1 MKLKEIKLIAL
12 DLDGTVLTDSNTLSD
27 RVKRSLERAIHSGIE
42 VVAAS
47 GRPYGSMPK
56 NVLGIEGLNYS
67 ITSNGAAV
75 HDNSGKRIHS
85 TLVSE
90 NDVISLLKIT
100 EEYDLIFEA
109 YVKGLTYTDSR
120 YTSNPLKYGCSEAYV
135 DYVKASHGHIDNMR
149 EFIYNH
155 RKELDSIEIICTNAK
170 KRAHI
175 RQLVEDSTSGFYITS
190 SSENFIE
197 FMDKSATK
205 GNAVNWLCNHLDVS
219 KKNTCACGNADND
232 ADMIEQAGFG
242 AAVENASKLCL
253 DCADIIVPSNNNDG
267 VARLIEIILD
277 KNKQDSFLN

>member
-1 MKLKEIKLIAL
+1 MNDIKLIAL

-27 RVKRSLERAIHSGIE
+27 RVKRSLERAIQSGIE

-47 GRPYGSMPK
+47 GRPYASMPK
-56 NVLGIEGLNYS
+56 SVLEIEGLNYS

-75 HDNSGKRIHS
+75 HDKSGKRIHS

-100 EEYDLIFEA
+100 EGHDLIFEA

-175 RQLVEDSTSGFYITS
+175 RQLISDNTSGFYITS

-205 GNAVNWLCNHLDVS
+205 GNAVEWLCSHLNF
-219 KKNTCACGNADND
+219 KKENTCACGNADND
-232 ADMIEQAGFG
+232 ADMIEQAGIG

-267 VARLIEIILD
+267 IARLIEIIID
-277 KNKQDSFLN
+277 KNKQDSSY

>member
-1 MKLKEIKLIAL
+1 MKSNDIKLIAL

-27 RVKRSLERAIHSGIE
+27 RVKRSLEKAIQSGIE

-75 HDNSGKRIHS
+75 HDNSGRRIHS
-85 TLVSE
+85 SLISE

-100 EEYDLIFEA
+100 EEFDLIFEA
-109 YVKGLTYTDSR
+109 FVDGLTYTDSR
-120 YTSNPLKYGCSEAYV
+120 YTANPLKYGCSEAYV

-155 RKELDSIEIICTNAK
+155 RRELDSIEIVCTDAK

-175 RQLVEDSTSGFYITS
+175 RQLVKDSTCEFYITS

-205 GNAVNWLCNHLDVS
+205 GNAVDWLCKHLDV
-219 KKNTCACGNADND
+219 KQEHTCACGNADND

-277 KNKQDSFLN
+277 KNKQDSLN

>member
-1 MKLKEIKLIAL
+1 MKSNDIKLIAL

-27 RVKRSLERAIHSGIE
+27 RVKRSLEKAIQSGIE

-56 NVLGIEGLNYS
+56 NVLGIDGLNYS

-75 HDNSGKRIHS
+75 HDNSGRRIHS
-85 TLVSE
+85 SLISE

-100 EEYDLIFEA
+100 EEFDLIFEA
-109 YVKGLTYTDSR
+109 FVDGLTYTDSR
-120 YTSNPLKYGCSEAYV
+120 YTANPLKYGCSEAYV
-135 DYVKASHGHIDNMR
+135 DYVKSSHGHIDNMR

-155 RKELDSIEIICTNAK
+155 RRELDSIEIVCTDAK

-175 RQLVEDSTSGFYITS
+175 RQLVKDSTCEFYITS

-205 GNAVNWLCNHLDVS
+205 GNAVDWLCKHLDV
-219 KKNTCACGNADND
+219 KQEHTCACGNADND

-277 KNKQDSFLN
+277 KNKRDSLN

>member
-1 MKLKEIKLIAL
+1 MKSKEIKLIAL

-27 RVKRSLERAIHSGIE
+27 RVKRSLEKAIASGIE

-56 NVLGIEGLNYS
+56 NVLGIKGLNYS

-75 HDNSGKRIHS
+75 HDNSGRRIHS

-100 EEYDLIFEA
+100 EGHDLIFEA

-175 RQLVEDSTSGFYITS
+175 RQLAEDSTSGFYITS

-205 GNAVNWLCNHLDVS
+205 GNAVDWLCNYLDV
-219 KKNTCACGNADND
+219 KTENTCACGNADND
-232 ADMIEQAGFG
+232 ADMIEQSGFG

-277 KNKQDSFLN
+277 KNKQDSLN

>member
-1 MKLKEIKLIAL
+1 MKSKEIKLIAL

-27 RVKRSLERAIHSGIE
+27 RVKRSLERAIQSGIE

-75 HDNSGKRIHS
+75 HDNSGRRIHS

-100 EEYDLIFEA
+100 EGHDLIFEA

-205 GNAVNWLCNHLDVS
+205 GNAVNWLCNYLDV
-219 KKNTCACGNADND
+219 KTENTCACGNADND
-232 ADMIEQAGFG
+232 ADMIEQAGLG

-267 VARLIEIILD
+267 VAKLIEIILD

>member
-1 MKLKEIKLIAL
+1 MKSKEIKLIAL

-27 RVKRSLERAIHSGIE
+27 RVKRSLERAIQSGIE

-75 HDNSGKRIHS
+75 HDNSGRRIHS

-100 EEYDLIFEA
+100 EGHDLIFEA

-205 GNAVNWLCNHLDVS
+205 GNAVNWLCNYLDV
-219 KKNTCACGNADND
+219 KAENTCACGNADND
-232 ADMIEQAGFG
+232 ADMIEQAGLG

-267 VARLIEIILD
+267 VAKLIEIILD

>member
-1 MKLKEIKLIAL
+1 MKSNDIKLIAL

-27 RVKRSLERAIHSGIE
+27 RVKRSLERAIQSGIE

-56 NVLGIEGLNYS
+56 NVLGIDGLNYS

-75 HDNSGKRIHS
+75 HDNSGRRIHS
-85 TLVSE
+85 SLISE

-100 EEYDLIFEA
+100 EEFDLIFEA
-109 YVKGLTYTDSR
+109 YVDGLTYTDSR
-120 YTSNPLKYGCSEAYV
+120 YTANPLKYGCSEAYV

-155 RKELDSIEIICTNAK
+155 RRELDSIEIVCTDAK

-175 RQLVEDSTSGFYITS
+175 RQLVKDSTCEFYITS

-205 GNAVNWLCNHLDVS
+205 GNAVDWLCKHLDV
-219 KKNTCACGNADND
+219 KQEHTCACGNADND
-232 ADMIEQAGFG
+232 ADMIDQAGFG

-277 KNKQDSFLN
+277 KNKRDSLN

>member
-1 MKLKEIKLIAL
+1 MKSKEIKLIAL
-12 DLDGTVLTDSNTLSD
+12 DLDGTVLTDNNTLSD
-27 RVKRSLERAIHSGIE
+27 RVKRSLERAIQSGIE

-75 HDNSGKRIHS
+75 HDNSGRRIHS

-100 EEYDLIFEA
+100 EGHDLIFEA

-205 GNAVNWLCNHLDVS
+205 GNAVNWLCNYLDV
-219 KKNTCACGNADND
+219 KAENTCACGNADND
-232 ADMIEQAGFG
+232 ADMIEQAGLG

-267 VARLIEIILD
+267 VAKLIEIILD

>member
-1 MKLKEIKLIAL
+1 MKSNDIKLIAL

-27 RVKRSLERAIHSGIE
+27 RVKRSLERAIQSGIE

-75 HDNSGKRIHS
+75 HDNIGRRIYS
-85 TLVSE
+85 SLISE

-100 EEYDLIFEA
+100 EELDLIFEA
-109 YVKGLTYTDSR
+109 FVNGLTYTDSR
-120 YTSNPLKYGCSEAYV
+120 YTANPLKYGCSEAYV

-155 RKELDSIEIICTNAK
+155 RKELDSIEIVCTDAK

-175 RQLVEDSTSGFYITS
+175 RQLVKDSTSGFYITS

-205 GNAVNWLCNHLDVS
+205 GNAVDWLCKHLDV
-219 KKNTCACGNADND
+219 KQEHTCACGNADND

-277 KNKQDSFLN
+277 KNKQDSLN

>member
-1 MKLKEIKLIAL
+1 MKSKEIKLIAL

-27 RVKRSLERAIHSGIE
+27 RVKRSLERAIQSGIE

-75 HDNSGKRIHS
+75 HDNSGRRIHS

-100 EEYDLIFEA
+100 EGHDLIFEA

-175 RQLVEDSTSGFYITS
+175 RQLAEDSTSGFYITS

-205 GNAVNWLCNHLDVS
+205 GNAVDWLCNYLDV
-219 KKNTCACGNADND
+219 KTENTCACGNADND
-232 ADMIEQAGFG
+232 ADMIEQSGFG

-277 KNKQDSFLN
+277 KNKQDSLN

>member
-1 MKLKEIKLIAL
+1 MKSNDIKLIAL

-27 RVKRSLERAIHSGIE
+27 RVKRSLERAIQSGIE

-56 NVLGIEGLNYS
+56 NVLGIDGLNYS

-75 HDNSGKRIHS
+75 HDNSGRRIHS
-85 TLVSE
+85 SLISE

-100 EEYDLIFEA
+100 EEFDLIFEA
-109 YVKGLTYTDSR
+109 YVDGLTYTDSR
-120 YTSNPLKYGCSEAYV
+120 YTANPLKYGCSEAYV

-155 RKELDSIEIICTNAK
+155 RRELDSIEIVCTDAK

-175 RQLVEDSTSGFYITS
+175 RQLVKDSTCEFYITS

-205 GNAVNWLCNHLDVS
+205 GNAVDWLCKHLDV
-219 KKNTCACGNADND
+219 KQEHTCACGNADND
-232 ADMIEQAGFG
+232 ADMIDQAGFG

-277 KNKQDSFLN
+277 KNKQDSLN

>member
-1 MKLKEIKLIAL
+1 MKSKEIKLIAL

-27 RVKRSLERAIHSGIE
+27 RVKRSLEKAIQSGIE

-75 HDNSGKRIHS
+75 HDNSGRRIHS
-85 TLVSE
+85 SLISE

-109 YVKGLTYTDSR
+109 YVDGLTYTDSR
-120 YTSNPLKYGCSEAYV
+120 YTANPLKYGCSEAYV
-135 DYVKASHGHIDNMR
+135 DYVKSSHGHIDNMR
-149 EFIYNH
+149 DFIYNH
-155 RKELDSIEIICTNAK
+155 RKELDSIEIICTDAK

-175 RQLVEDSTSGFYITS
+175 RQLISDNTSGFYITS

-205 GNAVNWLCNHLDVS
+205 GNAVEWLCNHLDV
-219 KKNTCACGNADND
+219 KQEHTCACGNADND
-232 ADMIEQAGFG
+232 ADMIEQAGLG

-253 DCADIIVPSNNNDG
+253 DCADIIVPSNNSDG
-267 VARLIEIILD
+267 VAMLIEIILD

>member
-1 MKLKEIKLIAL
+1 MKSKEINLIAL

-27 RVKRSLERAIHSGIE
+27 KVKRSLERAIQSGIE

-100 EEYDLIFEA
+100 EGHDLIFEA

-175 RQLVEDSTSGFYITS
+175 RQLAEDSTSGFYITS

-205 GNAVNWLCNHLDVS
+205 GNAVDWLCNYLDV
-219 KKNTCACGNADND
+219 KTENTCACGNADND
-232 ADMIEQAGFG
+232 ADMIEQSGFG

-277 KNKQDSFLN
+277 KNKQDSLN

>member
-1 MKLKEIKLIAL
+1 MKSKEIKLIAL
-12 DLDGTVLTDSNTLSD
+12 DLDGTVLTDNNTLSD
-27 RVKRSLERAIHSGIE
+27 RVKRSLERAIQSGIE

-56 NVLGIEGLNYS
+56 NVLGIKGLNYS

-75 HDNSGKRIHS
+75 HDNSGRRIHS

-100 EEYDLIFEA
+100 EGHDLIFEA

-175 RQLVEDSTSGFYITS
+175 RQLVEDSTCGFYITS

-205 GNAVNWLCNHLDVS
+205 GNAVDWLCNYLDV
-219 KKNTCACGNADND
+219 KTENTCACGNADND

-242 AAVENASKLCL
+242 AAVENASRLCL

-277 KNKQDSFLN
+277 KNKQDSLN

>member
-1 MKLKEIKLIAL
+1 MKSNDIKLIAL

-27 RVKRSLERAIHSGIE
+27 RVKRSLEKAIQSGIE

-56 NVLGIEGLNYS
+56 NVLGIDGLNYS

-75 HDNSGKRIHS
+75 HDNSGRRIHS
-85 TLVSE
+85 SLISE

-100 EEYDLIFEA
+100 EEFDLIFEA
-109 YVKGLTYTDSR
+109 FVDGLTYTDSR
-120 YTSNPLKYGCSEAYV
+120 YTANPLKYGCSEAYV
-135 DYVKASHGHIDNMR
+135 DYVKSSHGHIDNMR

-155 RKELDSIEIICTNAK
+155 RRELDSIEIVCTDAK

-175 RQLVEDSTSGFYITS
+175 RQLVKDSTCEFYITS

-205 GNAVNWLCNHLDVS
+205 GNAVDWLCKHLDV
-219 KKNTCACGNADND
+219 KQEHTCACGNADND

-277 KNKQDSFLN
+277 KNKQDSLN

>member
-1 MKLKEIKLIAL
+1 MKSKEIKLIAL

-27 RVKRSLERAIHSGIE
+27 RVKRSLERAIQSGIE

-100 EEYDLIFEA
+100 EGHDLIFEA

-149 EFIYNH
+149 EFIYTH

-175 RQLVEDSTSGFYITS
+175 RQLAEDSTSGFYITS

-205 GNAVNWLCNHLDVS
+205 GNAVDWLCNYLDV
-219 KKNTCACGNADND
+219 KTVNTCACGNADND
-232 ADMIEQAGFG
+232 ADMIEQASFG

-277 KNKQDSFLN
+277 KNKQDSLN

>member
-1 MKLKEIKLIAL
+1 MKSNEIKLIAL

-27 RVKRSLERAIHSGIE
+27 RVKRSLERAIQSGIE

-56 NVLGIEGLNYS
+56 NVLGIKGLNYS

-75 HDNSGKRIHS
+75 HDNSGRRIHS
-85 TLVSE
+85 SLISE
-90 NDVISLLKIT
+90 NDVIKLLKIT
-100 EEYDLIFEA
+100 EGHDLIFEA
-109 YVKGLTYTDSR
+109 YVDGLTYTDSR
-120 YTSNPLKYGCSEAYV
+120 YTANPLKYGCSEAYV
-135 DYVKASHGHIDNMR
+135 DYVKSSHGHIDNMR

-205 GNAVNWLCNHLDVS
+205 GNAVDWLCNYLDV
-219 KKNTCACGNADND
+219 KKENTCACGNADND
-232 ADMIEQAGFG
+232 ADMIEQSGFG

-267 VARLIEIILD
+267 VAKLIEIILD

>member
-1 MKLKEIKLIAL
+1 MKTKDIKLIAL

-27 RVKRSLERAIHSGIE
+27 RVKRSLERAIQSGIE

-47 GRPYGSMPK
+47 GRPYASMPK

-75 HDNSGKRIHS
+75 HDNSGRRIHS
-85 TLVSE
+85 SLISE
-90 NDVISLLKIT
+90 NDVIKLLKIT

-109 YVKGLTYTDSR
+109 FVDGLTYTDSR
-120 YTSNPLKYGCSEAYV
+120 YTANPLKYGCSEAYV
-135 DYVKASHGHIDNMR
+135 DYVRASHGHIDNMR
-149 EFIYNH
+149 DFICNH
-155 RKELDSIEIICTNAK
+155 RRELDSIEIVCTDAK

-175 RQLVEDSTSGFYITS
+175 RQLVGNNTSGFYITS

-205 GNAVNWLCNHLDVS
+205 GNAVDWLRNHLDV
-219 KKNTCACGNADND
+219 KQEHTCACGNADND

-253 DCADIIVPSNNNDG
+253 DCADVIVPSNNSDG

-277 KNKQDSFLN
+277 KNKQGSLN

>member
-1 MKLKEIKLIAL
+1 MKSNDIKLIAL

-27 RVKRSLERAIHSGIE
+27 RVKRSLERAIQSGIE

-75 HDNSGKRIHS
+75 HDNSGRRIHS
-85 TLVSE
+85 SLISE

-100 EEYDLIFEA
+100 EEFDLIFEA
-109 YVKGLTYTDSR
+109 YVDGLTYTDSR
-120 YTSNPLKYGCSEAYV
+120 YTANPLKYGCSEAYV

-155 RKELDSIEIICTNAK
+155 RREIDSIEIVCIDAK

-175 RQLVEDSTSGFYITS
+175 RQLVKDSSCEFYITS

-205 GNAVNWLCNHLDVS
+205 GNAVNWLCNYLDV
-219 KKNTCACGNADND
+219 KTENTCACGNADND
-232 ADMIEQAGFG
+232 ADMIERAGFG

-277 KNKQDSFLN
+277 KNKQDSLN

>member
-1 MKLKEIKLIAL
+1 MKSKEIKLIAL

-27 RVKRSLERAIHSGIE
+27 RVKRSLERAIQSGIE

-75 HDNSGKRIHS
+75 HDNSGRRIHS

-100 EEYDLIFEA
+100 EGHDLIFEA

-155 RKELDSIEIICTNAK
+155 RKELDSIEIVCTDAK

-175 RQLVEDSTSGFYITS
+175 RQLVKDSTCEFYITS

-205 GNAVNWLCNHLDVS
+205 GNAVDWLCNYLDV
-219 KKNTCACGNADND
+219 KTENTCACGNADND
-232 ADMIEQAGFG
+232 ADMIEQSGFG

-267 VARLIEIILD
+267 IARLIEIILD
-277 KNKQDSFLN
+277 KNKQDSLN

>member
-1 MKLKEIKLIAL
+1 MKSKEIKLIAL

-27 RVKRSLERAIHSGIE
+27 KVKCSLEKAIQSGIE

-75 HDNSGKRIHS
+75 HDNSGRRIHS
-85 TLVSE
+85 SLISE

-100 EEYDLIFEA
+100 EGHDLIFEA
-109 YVKGLTYTDSR
+109 YVDGLTYTDSR
-120 YTSNPLKYGCSEAYV
+120 YTANPLKYGCSEAYV
-135 DYVKASHGHIDNMR
+135 DYVKSSHGHIDNMR
-149 EFIYNH
+149 DFIYNH
-155 RKELDSIEIICTNAK
+155 RKELDSIEIICTDAK

-175 RQLVEDSTSGFYITS
+175 RQLISDNTSGFYITS

-205 GNAVNWLCNHLDVS
+205 GNAVDWLCNHLDV
-219 KKNTCACGNADND
+219 KQEHTCACGNADND
-232 ADMIEQAGFG
+232 ADMIEQAGLG

-253 DCADIIVPSNNNDG
+253 DCADIIVPSNNSDG

-277 KNKQDSFLN
+277 KNKQDSLN

>member
-1 MKLKEIKLIAL
+1 MKSNDIKLIAL

-27 RVKRSLERAIHSGIE
+27 RVKRSLERAIQRGIE

-56 NVLGIEGLNYS
+56 NVLGIDGLNYS

-75 HDNSGKRIHS
+75 YDNSGRRIHS
-85 TLVSE
+85 SLISE

-100 EEYDLIFEA
+100 EEFDLIFEA
-109 YVKGLTYTDSR
+109 YVDGLTYTDSR
-120 YTSNPLKYGCSEAYV
+120 YTANPLKYGCSEAYV
-135 DYVKASHGHIDNMR
+135 DYVKSSHGHIDNMR

-155 RKELDSIEIICTNAK
+155 RRELDSIEIVCTDAK

-175 RQLVEDSTSGFYITS
+175 RQLVEDSTCEFYITS

-197 FMDKSATK
+197 FMDKNATK
-205 GNAVNWLCNHLDVS
+205 GNAVDWLCKHLDV
-219 KKNTCACGNADND
+219 KQEHTCACGNADND

-277 KNKQDSFLN
+277 KNKQDSLN

>member
-1 MKLKEIKLIAL
+1 MKSKEIKLIAL

-27 RVKRSLERAIHSGIE
+27 RVKRSLERAIQSGIE

-56 NVLGIEGLNYS
+56 NVLGIKGLNYS

-75 HDNSGKRIHS
+75 HDNSGRRIHS

-175 RQLVEDSTSGFYITS
+175 RQLAEDSTSGFYITS

-205 GNAVNWLCNHLDVS
+205 GNAVDWLCNYLDV
-219 KKNTCACGNADND
+219 KTENTCACGNADND
-232 ADMIEQAGFG
+232 ADMIEQSGFG

>member
-1 MKLKEIKLIAL
+1 MKSKEIKLIAL

-27 RVKRSLERAIHSGIE
+27 KVKRSLERAIASGIE

-75 HDNSGKRIHS
+75 HDNSGRRIHS
-85 TLVSE
+85 SLISE

-109 YVKGLTYTDSR
+109 YVDGLTYTDSR
-120 YTSNPLKYGCSEAYV
+120 YTANPLKYGCSEAYV
-135 DYVKASHGHIDNMR
+135 DYVKSSHGHIDNMR
-149 EFIYNH
+149 DFIYNH

-175 RQLVEDSTSGFYITS
+175 RQLISDNTNGFYITS

-205 GNAVNWLCNHLDVS
+205 GNAVDWLCNYLDV
-219 KKNTCACGNADND
+219 KQEHTCACGNADND
-232 ADMIEQAGFG
+232 ADMIEQAGLG

-253 DCADIIVPSNNNDG
+253 DCADIIVPSNNSDG

-277 KNKQDSFLN
+277 KNKQDSLN

>member
-1 MKLKEIKLIAL
+1 MKSKEIKLIAL
-12 DLDGTVLTDSNTLSD
+12 DLDGTVLTDNNTLSD
-27 RVKRSLERAIHSGIE
+27 RVKRSLERAIQSGIE

-56 NVLGIEGLNYS
+56 NVLEIEGLNYS

-75 HDNSGKRIHS
+75 HDNSGRRIHS

-100 EEYDLIFEA
+100 EGHDLIFEA

-175 RQLVEDSTSGFYITS
+175 RQLAEDITSGFYITS

-205 GNAVNWLCNHLDVS
+205 GNAVDWLCNHLDV
-219 KKNTCACGNADND
+219 KQEHTCACGNADND

>member
-75 HDNSGKRIHS
+75 HDNSGRRIHS

-219 KKNTCACGNADND
+219 KENTCACGTADNG

>member
-1 MKLKEIKLIAL
+1 MKSNDIKLIAL

-27 RVKRSLERAIHSGIE
+27 RVKRSLERAIQSGIE

-56 NVLGIEGLNYS
+56 NVLGIDGLNYS

-75 HDNSGKRIHS
+75 HDNSGRRIHS
-85 TLVSE
+85 SLISE

-100 EEYDLIFEA
+100 EEFDLIFEA
-109 YVKGLTYTDSR
+109 YVDGLTYTDSR
-120 YTSNPLKYGCSEAYV
+120 YTANPLKYGCSEAYV

-155 RKELDSIEIICTNAK
+155 RRELDSIEIVCTDAK

-175 RQLVEDSTSGFYITS
+175 RQLVKDSTCEFYITS

-205 GNAVNWLCNHLDVS
+205 GNAVDWLCKHLDV
-219 KKNTCACGNADND
+219 KTENTFACGNADND
-232 ADMIEQAGFG
+232 ADMIERAGFG

-277 KNKQDSFLN
+277 KNKQDSLN

>member
-1 MKLKEIKLIAL
+1 MKSKEIKLIAL
-12 DLDGTVLTDSNTLSD
+12 DLDGTVLTDNNTLSD
-27 RVKRSLERAIHSGIE
+27 KVKRSLERAIASGIE
-42 VVAAS
+42 IVAAS

-56 NVLGIEGLNYS
+56 NVLGIKGLNYS

-75 HDNSGKRIHS
+75 HDNSGRRIHS

-100 EEYDLIFEA
+100 EGHDLIFEA

-175 RQLVEDSTSGFYITS
+175 RQLAEDSTSGFYITS

-205 GNAVNWLCNHLDVS
+205 GNAVDWLCNYLDV
-219 KKNTCACGNADND
+219 KTENTCACGNADND
-232 ADMIEQAGFG
+232 ADMIEQSGFG

-277 KNKQDSFLN
+277 KNKQDSLN

>member
-1 MKLKEIKLIAL
+1 MKSKEIKLIAL
-12 DLDGTVLTDSNTLSD
+12 DLDGTVLTDNNTLSD
-27 RVKRSLERAIHSGIE
+27 RVKRSLERAIQSGIE

-47 GRPYGSMPK
+47 GRPYGSIPK
-56 NVLGIEGLNYS
+56 NVLGIKGLNYS

-75 HDNSGKRIHS
+75 HDNSGRRIHS

-100 EEYDLIFEA
+100 EGHDLIFEA

-175 RQLVEDSTSGFYITS
+175 RQLAEDSKSGFYITS

-205 GNAVNWLCNHLDVS
+205 GNAVNWLCNYLDV
-219 KKNTCACGNADND
+219 KTENTCACGNADND
-232 ADMIEQAGFG
+232 ADMIEQSGFG

>member
-1 MKLKEIKLIAL
+1 MKSKEIKLIAL
-12 DLDGTVLTDSNTLSD
+12 DLDGTVLTDNNTLSD
-27 RVKRSLERAIHSGIE
+27 RVKRSLERAIQSGIE

-56 NVLGIEGLNYS
+56 NVLGIKGLNYS

-75 HDNSGKRIHS
+75 HDNSGRRIHS

-100 EEYDLIFEA
+100 EGHDLIFEA

-170 KRAHI
+170 KRSHI
-175 RQLVEDSTSGFYITS
+175 RQLAEDITSGFYITS

-205 GNAVNWLCNHLDVS
+205 GNAVNWLCNYLDV
-219 KKNTCACGNADND
+219 KTENTCACGNADND
-232 ADMIEQAGFG
+232 TDMIEQAGFG

-277 KNKQDSFLN
+277 KNK

>member
-1 MKLKEIKLIAL
+1 MIKLIAL

-27 RVKRSLERAIHSGIE
+27 RVKRSLEKAIQSGIE

-75 HDNSGKRIHS
+75 HDNSGRRIHS
-85 TLVSE
+85 SLISE

-100 EEYDLIFEA
+100 EEFDLIFEA
-109 YVKGLTYTDSR
+109 FVDGLTYTDSR
-120 YTSNPLKYGCSEAYV
+120 YTANPLKYGCSEAYV

-155 RKELDSIEIICTNAK
+155 RRELDSIEIVCTDAK

-175 RQLVEDSTSGFYITS
+175 RQLVKDSTCEFYITS

-205 GNAVNWLCNHLDVS
+205 GNAVDWLCNYLDV
-219 KKNTCACGNADND
+219 KTENTCACGNADND
-232 ADMIEQAGFG
+232 ADMIEQSGFG

-277 KNKQDSFLN
+277 KNKQDSLN

>member
-1 MKLKEIKLIAL
+1 MKSKEIKLIAL
-12 DLDGTVLTDSNTLSD
+12 DLDGTVLTDNNTLSD
-27 RVKRSLERAIHSGIE
+27 RVKRSLERAIQSGIE

-56 NVLGIEGLNYS
+56 NVLGIKGLNYS

-75 HDNSGKRIHS
+75 HDNSGRRIHS

-100 EEYDLIFEA
+100 EGHDLIFEA

-205 GNAVNWLCNHLDVS
+205 GNAVNWLCNYLDV
-219 KKNTCACGNADND
+219 KTENTCACGNADND
-232 ADMIEQAGFG
+232 ADMIEQSGFG

-277 KNKQDSFLN
+277 KNKQDSLN

>member
-75 HDNSGKRIHS
+75 HDNSGRRIHS

-205 GNAVNWLCNHLDVS
+205 GNAVNWLCNHLDI
-219 KKNTCACGNADND
+219 KQEHTCACGNADND
-232 ADMIEQAGFG
+232 ADMIEQAGLG

-253 DCADIIVPSNNNDG
+253 NCADIIVPSNNCDG
-267 VARLIEIILD
+267 VARLIEIIIEN
-277 KNKQDSFLN
+277 NKQDSLN

>member
-1 MKLKEIKLIAL
+1 MKSKEIKLIAL
-12 DLDGTVLTDSNTLSD
+12 DLDGTVLTDNNTLSD
-27 RVKRSLERAIHSGIE
+27 KVKRSLERAIQSGIE

-56 NVLGIEGLNYS
+56 NVLGIKGLNYS

-75 HDNSGKRIHS
+75 HDNSGRRIHS

-100 EEYDLIFEA
+100 EGHDLIFEA

-175 RQLVEDSTSGFYITS
+175 RQLAEDSTSGFYITS

-205 GNAVNWLCNHLDVS
+205 GNAVDWLCNYLDV
-219 KKNTCACGNADND
+219 KTENTCACGNADND
-232 ADMIEQAGFG
+232 ADMIEQSGFG

-277 KNKQDSFLN
+277 KNKQDSLN